1 MHHKLGEVNL
11 LNVNLHTTNLPRL
24 YGKSTKNLEPEGG
37 FIIGWTDAI
46 SAALIVGIT
55 LLITG
60 KMIFENGG
68 FFFQ

>member
-1 MHHKLGEVNL
+1 MS
-11 LNVNLHTTNLPRL
+11 NLPRL

-37 FIIGWTDAI
+37 FIIGWTDTI
-46 SAALIVGIT
+46 SSAVIVGIT

-60 KMIFENGG
+60 NMTSENGG